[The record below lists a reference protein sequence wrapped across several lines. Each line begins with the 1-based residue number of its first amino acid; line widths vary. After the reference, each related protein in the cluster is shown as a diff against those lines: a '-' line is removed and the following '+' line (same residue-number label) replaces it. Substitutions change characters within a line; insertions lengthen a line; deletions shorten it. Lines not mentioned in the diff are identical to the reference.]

1 MEISI
6 RQAAMLA
13 VINANPKI
21 LGPDLYVAVADFVP
35 QIQFQQFLGRLRK
48 QGLVTTK
55 SANDGTRRVE
65 VSITPDGKEKL
76 ESAIDLCKFTLR
88 KVGKT

>member
-13 VINANPKI
+13 VIYANPRI
-21 LGPDLYVAVADFVP
+21 LGPDLFTAVADFIP
-35 QIQFQQFLGRLRK
+35 QMQYQQFLSRLRR
-48 QGLVTTK
+48 QGLITSK
-55 SANDGTRRVE
+55 PANDGTRRVE
-65 VSITPDGKEKL
+65 ISLTSKGKEKL